1 MMIKRRLRSLEEL
14 LSINENLKE
23 KDGIVVE
30 STEFISSITLDT
42 EGDVEMYAES
52 YARKGEPVSEYP
64 IRFHVGR
71 RPHIHH
77 KRKFHFRKINYR
89 KAVFLTNKK
98 DYDREKRQGLYD
110 GPFREYTPTKEQKEK
125 WNEIIENILSK

>member
-1 MMIKRRLRSLEEL
+1 MMIKRRLKSLEEL

-23 KDGIVVE
+23 KDGIVAE
-30 STEFISSITLDT
+30 PTELISSIKLDA
-42 EGDVEMYAES
+42 EGDVEMYTES
-52 YARKGEPVSEYP
+52 YVRKGEPVSEYP
-64 IRFHVGR
+64 IRFHIGR
-71 RPHIHH
+71 RPHIYH

-110 GPFREYTPTKEQKEK
+110 GPFREYAPTKEQKEK
-125 WNEIIENILSK
+125 WNKIIENILSN